1 MLTPKALALVS
12 GSRLG
17 VIPLVFDLI
26 SFLVGVAAGVLT
38 GALAG
43 VLHSLERTADL
54 QERLRT
60 VSQEVETMKNRLING
75 GQYGKPQLDDLG
87 RELEEIHEEI
97 RRMYKKTTR

>member
-1 MLTPKALALVS
+1 MND
-12 GSRLG
+12 SRLG
-17 VIPLVFDLI
+17 VIPLPFDLI
-26 SFLVGVAAGVLT
+26 SFIVGVAAGALT

-43 VLHSLERTADL
+43 TLHSLERTADL

-60 VSQEVETMKNRLING
+60 VSQEVETMKDHLIDG

-87 RELEEIHEEI
+87 RELAEIHEEI